1 MLRNARSV
9 EQLTLDF
16 QSRLESLEEQKS
28 LEEPNGG
35 QNMSKPYDSRMI
47 SI

>member
-1 MLRNARSV
+1 MSRNARSV

-28 LEEPNGG
+28 LEEPNGDG
-35 QNMSKPYDSRMI
+35 SKPYDSRMI